1 MHSRNHEHHES
12 GSDRSGRGQNTAKKN
27 QNEKLTKQRQN
38 QSLLTGTSEGL
49 LVCEQDTSYQHLLHF
64 NKPLWSRTE
73 DAIDCVSVV
82 SHKHAG
88 QILTD
93 VSEVYDQPRHQ
104 RQILL
109 LTHKQQQSDSSHSQ
123 TSGRL
128 IIRPIIS
135 IFLMIII
142 SDFSVRLQ
150 TK

>member
-64 NKPLWSRTE
+64 NKLLWSRTE
-73 DAIDCVSVV
+73 DAIDYVSIV

-93 VSEVYDQPRHQ
+93 VSEVYDQPCHQ

-135 IFLMIII
+135 IFQIIII